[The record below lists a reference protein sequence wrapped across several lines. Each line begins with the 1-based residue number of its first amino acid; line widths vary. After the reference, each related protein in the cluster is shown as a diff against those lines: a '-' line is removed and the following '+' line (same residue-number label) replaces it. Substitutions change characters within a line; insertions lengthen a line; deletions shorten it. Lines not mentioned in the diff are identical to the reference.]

1 MLQIIAG
8 SQVTVI
14 TGPFKEDF
22 LYELWFMKHFIFH
35 MADSLK

>member
-8 SQVTVI
+8 SQVTFI
-14 TGPFKEDF
+14 TDPFKEDF
-22 LYELWFMKHFIFH
+22 LYELWFMKRFVFH